1 MDNEEGNM
9 AQIMN
14 IPILFEDADL
24 AVVNKAPGV
33 VVNKASTVKEETI
46 QDWWEE
52 RLSKSVESKMTD
64 WKQMVPADFPHEY
77 GTPEE
82 IFAERGGVAHR
93 LDKETS
99 GVLVL
104 AKNPGS
110 LAHLLRQFR
119 LRETTKMYTC
129 LVHGKFSILEDTVSL
144 PLGRAADNR
153 TKFTVDAEGR
163 AAETHYKVTTFYP
176 QLDLDKVL
184 QNPTDAATKNIQN
197 LRKKLQNAYQGFSLV
212 QCWPKTGRTHQL
224 RVHLSHLK
232 HPIVADAT
240 YLGKKRQSFDA
251 LWCPRLFLHAT
262 TLEFTHPRTGE
273 RQKFS
278 ADIWPDLQ
286 TALEFLRQ

>member
-1 MDNEEGNM
+1 MS
-9 AQIMN
+9 QTLN
-14 IPILFEDADL
+14 IPILFEDGDL
-24 AVVNKAPGV
+24 VVVSKPPGV
-33 VVNKASTVKEETI
+33 VVNKAATVKEMTI

-52 RLSKSVESKMTD
+52 RLVGKEMKKVEWEK
-64 WKQMVPADFPHEY
+64 MVPADFPNEY
-77 GTPEE
+77 GFPEKVF
-82 IFAERGGVAHR
+82 IERGGIVHR

-104 AKNPGS
+104 AKNPGV

-129 LVHGKFSILEDTVSL
+129 LVHGKFAILEDTVNL
-144 PLGRAADNR
+144 PLGRATDNR

-163 AAETHYKVTTFYP
+163 AAETHYKVTEFYP
-176 QLDLDKVL
+176 ELNLDKVL
-184 QNPTDAATKNIQN
+184 QNISRTPQVKN

-224 RVHLSHLK
+224 RVHLAHLK
-232 HPIVADAT
+232 HPIVADTT

-262 TLEFTHPRTGE
+262 TLELTHPRTGE